1 MLVYQRVTPIT
12 IATYGVSHHQLQVM
26 ATHRLPS
33 HDPSASGGRH
43 LCPSRAGAADP
54 SGGEVVG
61 SSPASQHPLLARAVL
76 GWTQLQGRA
85 AHGCRELNMSG
96 FVTVCLKVLPLIP
109 HQKGNL
115 KIETKAMMPWPLNCA
130 AGKFPPRCLFVLGEE
145 SFALLWSRNSDEC

>member
-1 MLVYQRVTPIT
+1 MPSVGRCWGIT
-12 IATYGVSHHQLQVM
+12 VVSRHDARWVDLHFSAIIYHPPYPCLIHPFSPSKKSFHQPFYL
-26 ATHRLPS
+26 THRLPS

-109 HQKGNL
+109 PKSPQ
-115 KIETKAMMPWPLNCA
+115 
-130 AGKFPPRCLFVLGEE
+130 FDV
-145 SFALLWSRNSDEC
+145 